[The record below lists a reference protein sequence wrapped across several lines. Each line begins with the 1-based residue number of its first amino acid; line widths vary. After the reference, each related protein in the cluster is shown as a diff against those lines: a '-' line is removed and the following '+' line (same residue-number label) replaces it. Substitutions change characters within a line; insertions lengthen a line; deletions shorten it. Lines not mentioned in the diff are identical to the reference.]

1 MRRLIATFVI
11 AVLAALYV
19 GYAIPSTGAAA
30 AGHTVSLRDLSAE
43 EAEISHNKILG
54 CFIAGTYG
62 PILRASTTSLVTN
75 SAAVAW
81 SAIRVEGLALEDYV
95 SRTYHFQPRAA
106 DLTAAGE
113 QLGTMLVNNATRSG
127 LACAS
132 ENPATAMAQFSPRLR
147 LVLENLQAATT
158 QFNAH
163 QAGSWSTSTA
173 GLTAYYS
180 AHAHNYETVC
190 LSLAL
195 VADTQVPAFSADR
208 AAGVSPVNLI
218 KKYSQAAS
226 ASSGGAYGCFPP
238 ASSVPADTASVATGQ
253 FTKAYPYA
261 QGGMSYSIFFLV
273 TSRQAAALSDV
284 ATVVYRDVF
293 DYNNRASATFRA
305 TLVRDG
311 NGRVNPHQGQLI
323 VGASSIN
330 YGGPATLDASLVP
343 GATALAGA
351 AQG

>member
-19 GYAIPSTGAAA
+19 GYAIPTTGAAA

-43 EAEISHNKILG
+43 ELEISHNKILG

-62 PILRASTTSLVTN
+62 PILRANTTSLVTT
-75 SAAVAW
+75 SAAAAW
-81 SAIRVEGLALEDYV
+81 SAGRVAGLALEDYV
-95 SRTYHFQPRAA
+95 ARTYNFQPSAA

-147 LVLENLQAATT
+147 LVLENLQAYTT

-163 QAGSWSTSTA
+163 QAGAWSTTA
-173 GLTAYYS
+173 TGLTSYYD
-180 AHAHNYETVC
+180 AHRHNYETVC

-195 VADTQVPAFSADR
+195 VADSQVSAFNADR
-208 AAGVSPVNLI
+208 AAGLAPVDLI

-226 ASSGGAYGCFPP
+226 AATGGAYGCFPP
-238 ASSVPADTASVATGQ
+238 ASSVAADTASVATGQ

-261 QGGMSYSIFFLV
+261 QGGMTYSIFFLV
-273 TSRQAAALSDV
+273 TSRNAASLSDV
-284 ATVVYRDVF
+284 ATVVYRDIF
-293 DYNNRASATFRA
+293 DFNNRNSATFRA

-311 NGRVNPHQGQLI
+311 NGRVNSHLGRLT
-323 VGASSIN
+323 VGASAIN
-330 YGGPATLDASLVP
+330 YGGPATLDASLAP
-343 GATALAGA
+343 GAATLAAA